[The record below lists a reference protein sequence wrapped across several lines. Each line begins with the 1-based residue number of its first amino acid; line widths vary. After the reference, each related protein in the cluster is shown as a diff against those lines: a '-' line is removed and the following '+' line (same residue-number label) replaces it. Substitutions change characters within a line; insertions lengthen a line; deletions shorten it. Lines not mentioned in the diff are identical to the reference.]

1 MVFTVQK
8 LRNSLEALRKT
19 TEGPTHMLSPVYGIA
34 ATGPMTIPSL
44 TDTQWQPLE
53 VGVIWGL
60 KHGTSWLMTPLPVV
74 PRFIAG
80 TQFIAGNSLQGLPL
94 VLQLHWDTPGNDPLL
109 LRLEATVFLD
119 GRAIGAFDWRHPV
132 LLLPEEANDG
142 QSHTLMLQVYTAVP
156 LPFGGL
162 TLRSRRMVNWQLYHL
177 MQTLLE
183 ASLTLNE
190 SDPARHA
197 LLARLNTAYNILD
210 LREGWQGERFND
222 SAQAA
227 YDYLQTH
234 LAEDVTN
241 PAWGAGNE
249 INRPHDKSVNYS
261 RNPVRGT
268 GNPIYR
274 GTNRPQITVSGHA
287 HLDVGWMWPYWRT
300 RQKIAH
306 TVSNVLELMER
317 YPDCHYSQ
325 SQPQVLQWL
334 KEDVP
339 ELYARVK
346 QRVAEGR
353 FEPVGAMWIEADC
366 NLTSG
371 ESLIRQIMHGMRFW
385 QQEFA
390 VKPRHIWLPDVF
402 GYSAALPQIMRG
414 CNIPIFMTTK
424 ISWNQFNRMPC
435 DTFRWRG
442 IDGSEVLTHFITAPS
457 LDAKTTFYSYNG
469 PLRPSDMTGTW
480 INYRQQDIND
490 HLLYL
495 CGWGDGGGGP
505 TEEQMERMHIM
516 ADLPDFPQVHAGRVE
531 DYFTELYQRVWENPR
546 LPTWVGELYLE
557 YHRGTYT
564 SQARIKQANRRAEL
578 FYREVELLNAWAS
591 LYGMSSRQEQLNQ
604 GWRLVLLNQFHDVL
618 PGSSI
623 REVYD
628 DAEQVYA
635 EAHAIGKQI
644 YDEALAVV
652 LQHIP
657 AGEQDLLLLNTLA
670 WERTDPIIVGAELAS
685 ALEILNTL
693 AWERTDPIIV
703 GAETCWINPHSTA
716 SALEVPHA
724 QQTTDWEGNTVFL
737 LDGVRVPPCGV
748 QVVSAASNVGT
759 GEAQIPSTSRAA
771 HADEKT
777 IALYNEYYDLR
788 IDAQGEISR
797 LYDMRAERDV
807 LAPGQTGNQLIAY
820 EDRPLDFDAW
830 DIDLFYE
837 EKAYPVR
844 AVTSMRIIEEG
855 PVRATIEIIR
865 PYLSSSITQ
874 RISLWRNSP
883 RIDIAT
889 EIDWH
894 EHQTLLK
901 AAFPLAIN
909 STRATYE
916 IQFGNVER
924 PTHRNTSWDMA
935 RFEVCAHRWID
946 LSEGGYGISLL
957 NDSKYGHDV
966 HDNVVRLTL
975 LKSGVF
981 PDAHADEGLHRFTYS
996 LLPHVGDWREAQ
1008 SVQHAY
1014 ELNVPVVCVAGQKKA
1029 TSLPIVSAT
1038 DISRSPIYRGTSFI
1052 QVDCTH
1058 VIVETVKPAE
1068 DGDGLIVRLY
1078 EAHNQRGRAT
1088 LTFATSI
1095 LSVQECNL
1103 LEEPINDVSYQG
1115 NTLSFQVRP
1124 FEIKTFRLRLAPER

>member
-1 MVFTVQK
+1 LTGKEFLLVFTVQK
-8 LRNSLEALRKT
+8 LRTSLEALRKT
-19 TEGPTHMLSPVYGIA
+19 TEGPAHMLFPIYGIA
-34 ATGPMTIPSL
+34 ATGPMAIPSL
-44 TDTQWQPLE
+44 TDTHWQPLE
-53 VGVIWGL
+53 VGPVWGL
-60 KHGTSWLMTPLPVV
+60 EHGTSWLMTPLRV
-74 PRFIAG
+74 PE
-80 TQFIAGNSLQGLPL
+80 SLQGLPL
-94 VLQLHWDTPGNDPLL
+94 VLQLHWDTLEDDHLL
-109 LRLEATVFLD
+109 LHLEATVFLD
-119 GRAIGAFDWRHPV
+119 GHAIGAFDWRHPV
-132 LLLPEEANDG
+132 LLLPEEACDDG
-142 QSHTLMLQVYTAVP
+142 QSHTLMLQIYTAVP

-162 TLRSRRMVNWQLYHL
+162 TLRPRRMVNWQLYHL

-190 SDPARHA
+190 GDPARHV
-197 LLARLNTAYNILD
+197 LLARLNTAYNMLD
-210 LREGWQGERFND
+210 LREGWQGERFTD

-234 LAEDVTN
+234 LAGDV
-241 PAWGAGNE
+241 PDKSALY
-249 INRPHDKSVNYS
+249 RRSHDKSRTY
-261 RNPVRGT
+261 
-268 GNPIYR
+268 
-274 GTNRPQITVSGHA
+274 RPQITVSGHA
-287 HLDVGWMWPYWRT
+287 HLDIGWMWPYWRT

-306 TVSNVLELMER
+306 GVSNVLGLMER
-317 YPDCHYSQ
+317 YPDYHYSQ

-353 FEPVGAMWIEADC
+353 FEPVGAMWVEADC

-371 ESLIRQIMHGMRFW
+371 ESLIRQIIHGTRFW
-385 QQEFA
+385 QQEFG

-414 CNIPIFMTTK
+414 CNIPVFMTTK

-442 IDGSEVLTHFITAPS
+442 IDGSEVLTHFITAPD
-457 LDAKTTFYSYNG
+457 LYTTTFYSYNG

-480 INYRQQDIND
+480 MNYRQQDIND

-495 CGWGDGGGGP
+495 FGWGDGGGGP

-516 ADLPDFPQVHAGRVE
+516 ADLPDFPQVRAGRAE

-578 FYREVELLNAWAS
+578 FYREVELLNAWAG
-591 LYGMSSRQEQLNQ
+591 LYGMPSRQEQLNQ
-604 GWRLVLLNQFHDVL
+604 GWQLILLNQFHDVL

-628 DAEQVYA
+628 DAELLYA
-635 EAHAIGKQI
+635 EARAIGKRI

-657 AGEQDLLLLNTLA
+657 AGEHDLLLLNTLA
-670 WERTDPIIVGAELAS
+670 WERTDPIQVPAQLAS
-685 ALEILNTL
+685 SL
-693 AWERTDPIIV
+693 
-703 GAETCWINPHSTA
+703 
-716 SALEVPHA
+716 PHA

-748 QVVSAASNVGT
+748 QVVSAAGNARA
-759 GEAQIPSTSRAA
+759 GEAQ
-771 HADEKT
+771 
-777 IALYNEYYDLR
+777 ALYVPDKPAHHTVECRFIEHVGSETIVLRNEYYDLR

-837 EKAYPVR
+837 EKPYPVR
-844 AVTSMRIIEEG
+844 AVTAMRIIEEG
-855 PVRATIEIIR
+855 PVRATVEIVR
-865 PYLSSSITQ
+865 PYMSSRITQ
-874 RISLWRNSP
+874 RLSLWRNSP
-883 RIDIAT
+883 RSDIAT

-894 EHQTLLK
+894 EHQALLK

-916 IQFGNVER
+916 IQFGSVER

-935 RFEVCAHRWID
+935 RFETCAHRWID

-981 PDAHADEGLHRFTYS
+981 PDTHADEGLHRFTYS
-996 LLPHVGDWREAQ
+996 LLPHAGDWREAQ
-1008 SVQHAY
+1008 SVRRAY
-1014 ELNVPVVCVAGQKKA
+1014 ELNVPLVCVAGQKKA
-1029 TSLPIVSAT
+1029 TSIPIVPTTGRTNS
-1038 DISRSPIYRGTSFI
+1038 SFI
-1052 QVDCTH
+1052 QTECTH

-1078 EAHNQRGRAT
+1078 EAHNQRGRGT
-1088 LTFATSI
+1088 LTFTTSI
-1095 LSVQECNL
+1095 LSAQECNL

-1115 NTLSFQVRP
+1115 NALSFQVRP
-1124 FEIKTFRLRLAPER
+1124 FEIKTFRVHLASQ

>member
-1 MVFTVQK
+1 MRSLSGKEFLLVFTVQK
-8 LRNSLEALRKT
+8 LRNSLEALSAT
-19 TEGPTHMLSPVYGIA
+19 TEGPAHMLSPVYGIA
-34 ATGPMTIPSL
+34 ATGPMAIPSL
-44 TDTQWQPLE
+44 TDTQWQPVE
-53 VGVIWGL
+53 VGLAWGL
-60 KHGTSWLMTPLPVV
+60 KHGTSWLKTPLQVPV
-74 PRFIAG
+74 
-80 TQFIAGNSLQGLPL
+80 SMQGLPL
-94 VLQLHWDTPGNDPLL
+94 VLQLHWDTSGDDPLL
-109 LRLEATVFLD
+109 LQLEATVFLD
-119 GRAIGAFDWRHPV
+119 GHAIGAFDWRHPV
-132 LLLPEEANDG
+132 LLLPEAACDG
-142 QSHTLMLQVYTAVP
+142 QSHTLMLQVYTSVL

-162 TLRSRRMVNWQLYHL
+162 TLRQRYLVNWQLYHL

-190 SDPARHA
+190 NNPARHA
-197 LLARLNTAYNILD
+197 FIARLNTAYNMLD
-210 LREGWQGERFND
+210 LREGWQGERFTD

-227 YDYLQTH
+227 YEYLQTH
-234 LAEDVTN
+234 LADGLT
-241 PAWGAGNE
+241 
-249 INRPHDKSVNYS
+249 
-261 RNPVRGT
+261 RG
-268 GNPIYR
+268 
-274 GTNRPQITVSGHA
+274 NRPQITISGHA

-300 RQKIAH
+300 HQKIAH
-306 TVSNVLELMER
+306 TVSNVLGLMER
-317 YPDCHYSQ
+317 YPDYHYSQ

-353 FEPVGAMWIEADC
+353 FEPVGAMWVEADC

-371 ESLIRQIMHGMRFW
+371 ESIIRQIMHGTRFW
-385 QQEFA
+385 QQEFG
-390 VKPRHIWLPDVF
+390 VEPRHIWLPDVF
-402 GYSAALPQIMRG
+402 GYSAALPQIMQG
-414 CNIPIFMTTK
+414 CNIPVFMTTK

-442 IDGSEVLTHFITAPS
+442 IDGSEVLTHFITAPD
-457 LDAKTTFYSYNG
+457 LHTTTTFYSYNG
-469 PLRPSDMTGTW
+469 PLRPSDMAGTW

-495 CGWGDGGGGP
+495 CGWGDGGGGA
-505 TEEQMERMHIM
+505 TEEQVERMQIL
-516 ADLPDFPQVHAGRVE
+516 ADLPDFPKVRAGRAE
-531 DYFTELYQRVWENPR
+531 DYFTDLYQRVWENPR

-564 SQARIKQANRRAEL
+564 SQARVKQANRRAEL

-604 GWRLVLLNQFHDVL
+604 GWRLILLNQFHDVL

-628 DAEQVYA
+628 DAERVYA
-635 EAHAIGKQI
+635 EAHAIGKRI

-652 LQHIP
+652 LQQIP
-657 AGEQDLLLLNTLA
+657 AGEHDLLLLNTLV
-670 WERTDPIIVGAELAS
+670 WERSDPIQVPAALAPS
-685 ALEILNTL
+685 F
-693 AWERTDPIIV
+693 
-703 GAETCWINPHSTA
+703 PHM
-716 SALEVPHA
+716 
-724 QQTTDWEGNTVFL
+724 QQTTDWEGNTVSL
-737 LDGVRVPPCGV
+737 LDGVRIPPCGV
-748 QVVSAASNVGT
+748 QVVAAADHAAINET
-759 GEAQIPSTSRAA
+759 QIPSTCRAA
-771 HADEKT
+771 YTDEET
-777 IALYNEYYDLR
+777 IVLQNDYYNLW
-788 IDAQGEISR
+788 IDVKGEINR

-807 LAPGQTGNQLIAY
+807 LAPGQAGNQLIAY
-820 EDRPLDFDAW
+820 EDRPLNFDAW

-837 EKAYPVR
+837 EKPYPVQ

-855 PVRATIEIIR
+855 PVRATVEIVR
-865 PYLSSSITQ
+865 PYMSSRITQ

-935 RFEVCAHRWID
+935 RFETCAHRWID

-966 HDNVVRLTL
+966 HNNVVRLTL

-981 PDAHADEGLHRFTYS
+981 PDTHADEGLHHFTYS

-1008 SVQHAY
+1008 SVRRAY
-1014 ELNVPVVCVAGQKKA
+1014 ELNVPVVYVAGQKKA
-1029 TSLPIVSAT
+1029 TSIPIVSAT
-1038 DISRSPIYRGTSFI
+1038 GITSSSFI
-1052 QVDCTH
+1052 QADCTH
-1058 VIVETVKPAE
+1058 IIVETVKPAE
-1068 DGDGLIVRLY
+1068 DGESLIVRLY
-1078 EAHNQRGRAT
+1078 EAHNQRGSGT
-1088 LTFATSI
+1088 LTFITPI
-1095 LSVQECNL
+1095 LSAQECNL
-1103 LEEPINDVSYQG
+1103 LEEPINDVSCQG

-1124 FEIKTFRLRLAPER
+1124 FEIKTFRVRLAPER

>member
-1 MVFTVQK
+1 MCALSGKECLLVFTVQK
-8 LRNSLEALRKT
+8 LRNSLETLRKT
-19 TEGPTHMLSPVYGIA
+19 TEGPVHMLSPVYGVA
-34 ATGPMTIPSL
+34 AAGPMVIPSL
-44 TDTQWQPLE
+44 TDAPWQSVE
-53 VGVIWGL
+53 VGLVWGL
-60 KHGTSWLMTPLPVV
+60 KHGTSWLMTPLQAPE
-74 PRFIAG
+74 
-80 TQFIAGNSLQGLPL
+80 SMQGLPL
-94 VLQLHWDTPGNDPLL
+94 VLQLHWDTHENDPLL

-119 GRAIGAFDWRHPV
+119 GRAIGAFDWRHPI
-132 LLLPEEANDG
+132 LLLPEEACDG
-142 QSHTLMLQVYTAVP
+142 QSHTLMLQVYTGVP
-156 LPFGGL
+156 LRFGGL
-162 TLRSRRMVNWQLYHL
+162 TLRPRRVVNWQLYHL

-183 ASLTLNE
+183 ASLTLKE
-190 SDPARHA
+190 GDPARHA
-197 LLARLNTAYNILD
+197 LLARLDTVYNMLD
-210 LREGWQGERFND
+210 LREGWQGERFID

-234 LAEDVTN
+234 FADGLTK
-241 PAWGAGNE
+241 G
-249 INRPHDKSVNYS
+249 
-261 RNPVRGT
+261 
-268 GNPIYR
+268 
-274 GTNRPQITVSGHA
+274 NRPQITVSGHA

-306 TVSNVLELMER
+306 TVSNVLGLMER
-317 YPDCHYSQ
+317 YPDYHYSQ
-325 SQPQVLQWL
+325 SQPQLLQWL

-353 FEPVGAMWIEADC
+353 FEPVGAMWVEADC

-371 ESLIRQIMHGMRFW
+371 ESLIRQIMLGTRFW
-385 QQEFA
+385 QQEFG

-414 CNIPIFMTTK
+414 CNIPVFMTTK

-442 IDGSEVLTHFITAPS
+442 IDGSEVLTHFITAPE
-457 LDAKTTFYSYNG
+457 LDTKTTFYSYNG

-480 INYRQQDIND
+480 MNYRQQDIND

-516 ADLPDFPQVHAGRVE
+516 ADLPDFPQVRAGRAG

-564 SQARIKQANRRAEL
+564 SQAHVKQANRRAEL

-591 LYGMSSRQEQLNQ
+591 LYGMSSCQEQLNQ
-604 GWRLVLLNQFHDVL
+604 GWLLILLNQFHDVL

-628 DAEQVYA
+628 DAERVYA
-635 EAHAIGKQI
+635 EACALGKRI

-652 LQHIP
+652 LQQIP

-670 WERTDPIIVGAELAS
+670 WERTDPIQVPAQLAS
-685 ALEILNTL
+685 
-693 AWERTDPIIV
+693 
-703 GAETCWINPHSTA
+703 SF
-716 SALEVPHA
+716 PHA
-724 QQTTDWEGNTVFL
+724 QQTTDWEGNTMFL

-748 QVVSAASNVGT
+748 QVVSADSNAGT
-759 GEAQIPSTSRAA
+759 GEESKVPLPAPPPSRPHGCAVYT
-771 HADEKT
+771 DEET
-777 IALYNEYYDLR
+777 IVLQNEYYDLR

-797 LYDMRAERDV
+797 LYDKRAERDV

-820 EDRPLDFDAW
+820 EDRPLNFDAW

-837 EKAYPVR
+837 EKPYPVR
-844 AVTSMRIIEEG
+844 TVTSMSIIEGG
-855 PVRATIEIIR
+855 PVRATVEIVR
-865 PYLSSSITQ
+865 PYMSSRITQ
-874 RISLWRNSP
+874 RISLWRNSA
-883 RIDIAT
+883 RIDMAT

-975 LKSGVF
+975 LKSGIY

-1008 SVQHAY
+1008 SVRRAY
-1014 ELNVPVVCVAGQKKA
+1014 ELNVPVVCVAGQKKDIEGA
-1029 TSLPIVSAT
+1029 GRTEASSRPYLPTRVSRSVSLPA
-1038 DISRSPIYRGTSFI
+1038 PSFI
-1052 QVDCTH
+1052 KTDCAH

-1078 EAHNQRGRAT
+1078 EAHNQRGRGT

-1095 LSVQECNL
+1095 LSAQECNL
-1103 LEEPINDVSYQG
+1103 LEEPINKVSCQG

-1124 FEIKTFRLRLAPER
+1124 FEIKTFRIHLSPER

>member
-1 MVFTVQK
+1 
-8 LRNSLEALRKT
+8 
-19 TEGPTHMLSPVYGIA
+19 MLSPIFSVA
-34 ATGPMTIPSL
+34 APGPMVMPSPA
-44 TDTQWQPLE
+44 DSGWQPVK
-53 VGVIWGL
+53 VGQAWGL
-60 KHGTSWLMTPLPVV
+60 EHATSWLMTPLQV
-74 PRFIAG
+74 PA
-80 TQFIAGNSLQGLPL
+80 SMQGLPL
-94 VLQLHWDTPGNDPLL
+94 VLQLHWDTPGDDSLL

-119 GRAIGAFDWRHPV
+119 GRAIGAFDWRHPE
-132 LLLPEEANDG
+132 LLLPEEACDG
-142 QSHTLMLQVYTAVP
+142 QTHTLMLQVYTAVP

-162 TLRSRRMVNWQLYHL
+162 TLRPRRVVNWQLYYL
-177 MQTLLE
+177 METLLE
-183 ASLTLNE
+183 VALTLNE
-190 SDPARHA
+190 NDPARHA
-197 LLARLNTAYNILD
+197 LLGRLDMAYTMLD
-210 LREGWQGERFND
+210 LREGWQGERFTG

-227 YDYLQTH
+227 YEFLQTH
-234 LAEDVTN
+234 AADGL
-241 PAWGAGNE
+241 
-249 INRPHDKSVNYS
+249 
-261 RNPVRGT
+261 T
-268 GNPIYR
+268 G
-274 GTNRPQITVSGHA
+274 GNRPQITASGHA

-317 YPDCHYSQ
+317 YPDFHYSQ
-325 SQPQVLQWL
+325 SQPQLLQWL

-353 FEPVGAMWIEADC
+353 FEPVGAMWVEADC

-371 ESLIRQIMHGMRFW
+371 ESLIRQVIHGTRFW
-385 QQEFA
+385 QEEFG

-414 CNIPIFMTTK
+414 CNIPVFMTTK

-442 IDGSEVLTHFITAPS
+442 IDGSEVLTHFITAPDVLAS
-457 LDAKTTFYSYNG
+457 QTYYSYNG
-469 PLRPSDMTGTW
+469 PLRPGDMTGTW
-480 INYRQQDIND
+480 MNYRQQDIND
-490 HLLYL
+490 NLLYL

-505 TEEQMERMHIM
+505 TEEQMERMQIM
-516 ADLPDFPQVHAGRVE
+516 ADLPDFPQVRAGRVE
-531 DYFTELYQRVWENPR
+531 DYFTELYQNVWENPR

-564 SQARIKQANRRAEL
+564 SQAHIKKANRRAEL

-591 LYGMSSRQEQLNQ
+591 LYGMPSRQAELNQ

-628 DAEQVYA
+628 EAERVYA
-635 EAHAIGKQI
+635 GAHATGKQI
-644 YDEALAVV
+644 FDEALSVV

-657 AGEQDLLLLNTLA
+657 AGEHDLLLLNTLA
-670 WERTDPIIVGAELAS
+670 WERTDPVQVPAQLAS
-685 ALEILNTL
+685 SL
-693 AWERTDPIIV
+693 PQ
-703 GAETCWINPHSTA
+703 
-716 SALEVPHA
+716 A
-724 QQTTDWEGNTVFL
+724 QQTSDWEGNTVFL
-737 LDGVRVPPCGV
+737 LDGARIPSCGV
-748 QVVSAASNVGT
+748 QVIPAASNAASD
-759 GEAQIPSTSRAA
+759 EMQIPSTCRAA
-771 HADEKT
+771 YIDKET
-777 IALYNEYYDLR
+777 IILQNEYYDLW

-797 LYDMRAERDV
+797 LYDTRAERDI

-820 EDRPLDFDAW
+820 EDRPLDFDVW

-837 EKAYPVR
+837 EKPYPVR
-844 AVTSMRIIEEG
+844 AVTSARIIEEG
-855 PVRATIEIIR
+855 PVRATVEIVR
-865 PYLSSSITQ
+865 PYMSSRITQ
-874 RISLWRNSP
+874 RISLWRSSP

-935 RFEVCAHRWID
+935 RFETCAHRWID

-975 LKSGVF
+975 LKSGIY

-996 LLPHVGDWREAQ
+996 LLPHAGDWRDAE
-1008 SVQHAY
+1008 SVRHAY

-1029 TSLPIVSAT
+1029 TINPLLSAT
-1038 DISRSPIYRGTSFI
+1038 GTASSSFI

-1058 VIVETVKPAE
+1058 VILETVKPAE

-1078 EAHNQRGRAT
+1078 EAHNQRGRGT
-1088 LTFATSI
+1088 ITFATSI
-1095 LSVQECNL
+1095 LTAQECNL
-1103 LEEPINDVSYQG
+1103 LEEPIDDASYQG
-1115 NTLSFQVRP
+1115 NTLSFQVNP
-1124 FEIKTFRLRLAPER
+1124 FEIKTFRVHLAQKR